1 MVVAIGDKQV
11 VVVADIDKGVYIV
24 VVTFDTVVE
33 TVGGGGGIEG
43 IGDAEKGQIA
53 ESSAVVVVVSV
64 ETALLVVVVG

>member
-33 TVGGGGGIEG
+33 TVVGGGGIEG